1 MSGSVSFRELVN
13 LAIGSPELG
22 AVNFNALHSL
32 LHGLL
37 DHLQLGDKRK
47 TLSLEEREFIQP
59 VRPVSE
65 DLATKDARPTSL
77 FHQLQ
82 DKMTKME
89 ARLEHLDSLPTSDSL
104 LQRSQQEKQP
114 VQEMWQL
121 IQLRRKVEMN
131 EDGVHKAMGAFQELL
146 STFNGLKE
154 TTTQLQDNLGALK
167 GFVAQMNINDIER
180 RLQELEGQSRNI
192 PVMADKLA
200 AVSNRL
206 MSYPESSE
214 VLTWGS
220 LHGSLTDHRAEFGMS
235 EEQKQREAKHIL
247 SSLGQLPGRHEG
259 LELKVQT
266 LEVELRRLEDEISN
280 KGVPEDLL
288 EQLRSLREDVDTI
301 SIANKK
307 GADDLWDMQNSLR
320 QLNLGL
326 QQLQSRTDSLAA
338 DLAETATLQGQI
350 SELDRKKLDREELT
364 IELSTKADKRALEAK
379 VSQSQLEAAVNQ
391 VSSVLE
397 DLIKKLSVQEAEWQ
411 GMMEKLLAG
420 LEAKLSRSD
429 LDSIHKNM
437 EELWRTLKKHLSAGD
452 QYDPD
457 GAAGS
462 RKRLFEKVKCISCD
476 RPVTMATGP
485 HLVTVRAAN
494 LVPRNQLNGA
504 EMSRER
510 NSGDPAEVAEPEFQY
525 SLPPRPHT
533 AFSHH
538 PKTSRAKS
546 LATVLTY
553 GDPGQAL
560 YKNCEVDVMGVDGI
574 MYRGRL
580 DRTLPSYPPERDPS
594 GVRSPQPPGRMERSR
609 SATPLHR
616 HSGHSHDSPHGSKRP
631 QSHTSFT
638 PRSAFHV
645 PTVPPSD
652 TPNPLQLS
660 DS

>member
-220 LHGSLTDHRAEFGMS
+220 LHGSLTDHQRAEFGMS

-364 IELSTKADKRALEAK
+364 IELST
-379 VSQSQLEAAVNQ
+379 
-391 VSSVLE
+391 
-397 DLIKKLSVQEAEWQ
+397 
-411 GMMEKLLAG
+411 
-420 LEAKLSRSD
+420 LSRSD

>member
-1 MSGSVSFRELVN
+1 MSGSLTFRELVN

-47 TLSLEEREFIQP
+47 TLSQEERDFIQP
-59 VRPVSE
+59 VPVSG
-65 DLATKDARPTSL
+65 DLATKDVRPTSL

-82 DKMTKME
+82 DKMAKME

-121 IQLRRKVEMN
+121 IQLRKKVEMN
-131 EDGVHKAMGAFQELL
+131 EDGVHKAMSTFQELL
-146 STFNGLKE
+146 STFNSLKE
-154 TTTQLQDNLGALK
+154 TTARLQDNLGALK
-167 GFVAQMNINDIER
+167 GFVAQININDIEQ
-180 RLQELEGQSRNI
+180 RLQDLEGRSRNI
-192 PVMADKLA
+192 PIMADKLE

-206 MSYPESSE
+206 MSYPESSDL
-214 VLTWGS
+214 LTWGS
-220 LHGSLTDHRAEFGMS
+220 FHESVTDHKSGLAVSDEK
-235 EEQKQREAKHIL
+235 KQSEAKHML
-247 SSLGQLPGRHEG
+247 RALGQLPDRHEG
-259 LELKVQT
+259 LELQVCALQ
-266 LEVELRRLEDEISN
+266 VELRRLEEQISK
-280 KGVPEDLL
+280 KGAPEDLL
-288 EQLRSLREDVDTI
+288 QQLHRLREDVERLF
-301 SIANKK
+301 IANKK
-307 GADDLWDMQNSLR
+307 GADDLWDMQNALQ

-326 QQLQSRTDSLAA
+326 QQLRSRTDSLAA

-350 SELDRKKLDREELT
+350 SELERKKLDREELSL
-364 IELSTKADKRALEAK
+364 ELSTKADKRALEAK
-379 VSQSQLEAAVNQ
+379 VSQSQLEAAVTQ
-391 VSSVLE
+391 VSSVLD
-397 DLIKKLSVQEAEWQ
+397 DLVKKLSVQEAEWQ
-411 GMMEKLLAG
+411 NMLEKLLAG

-429 LDSIHKNM
+429 LDSIQKNM

-494 LVPRNQLNGA
+494 LVPRSQLNGA
-504 EMSRER
+504 EFSREK
-510 NSGDPAEVAEPEFQY
+510 NSGDPVEVVEPEFQY
-525 SLPPRPHT
+525 SVPPRPHT
-533 AFSHH
+533 SFTHH
-538 PKTSRAKS
+538 PKMSRAKS

-560 YKNCEVDVMGVDGI
+560 YKNSEVDLMGVDGI

-580 DRTLPSYPPERDPS
+580 DRTLPYYPPERDPS
-594 GVRSPQPPGRMERSR
+594 GPQG
-609 SATPLHR
+609 
-616 HSGHSHDSPHGSKRP
+616 
-631 QSHTSFT
+631 QTSLT

-645 PTVPPSD
+645 PTSSD
-652 TPNPLQLS
+652 TPTPLQPP
-660 DS
+660 DP

>member
-220 LHGSLTDHRAEFGMS
+220 LHGSLTDHQRAEFGMS

-338 DLAETATLQGQI
+338 DLAETA
-350 SELDRKKLDREELT
+350 
-364 IELSTKADKRALEAK
+364 
-379 VSQSQLEAAVNQ
+379 
-391 VSSVLE
+391 
-397 DLIKKLSVQEAEWQ
+397 
-411 GMMEKLLAG
+411 
-420 LEAKLSRSD
+420 LSRSD